1 MYAASLEAKSDSEG
15 IDSGHLSVKNTAE
28 SLMCMQFTLIQMRKE
43 TKLTASSVTLLIL
56 MIKLFIRPLQH
67 SPKIRKIPL

>member
-1 MYAASLEAKSDSEG
+1 
-15 IDSGHLSVKNTAE
+15 VKNTAE